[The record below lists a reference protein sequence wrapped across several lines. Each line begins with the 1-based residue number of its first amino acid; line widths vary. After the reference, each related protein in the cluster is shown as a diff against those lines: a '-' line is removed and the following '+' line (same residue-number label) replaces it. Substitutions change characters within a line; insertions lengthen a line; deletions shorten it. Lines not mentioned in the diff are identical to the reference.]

1 MVIFHTITSFIAFNY
16 DQNNNIQITDPW
28 LYSELTQKKY
38 EELFYLTSGMKNKIH
53 KELTN
58 YFSIILEKLYIEKIQ
73 KENIIDELIHNQSQM
88 EYKKKCSIC

>member
-1 MVIFHTITSFIAFNY
+1 
-16 DQNNNIQITDPW
+16 
-28 LYSELTQKKY
+28 
-38 EELFYLTSGMKNKIH
+38 MKNKIH